1 MLEFYEGDKMNYKD
15 TLFNHLQA
23 IIGKQLTDLHLACE
37 MMMFSFDEFA
47 LHTQCL
53 TRIIHEE
60 DVLVTTLDYHN
71 WDGEDDK
78 NNDEWYFVKQYKE
91 SIVGGIVTSINVSS
105 LYDVIIVL
113 DNGIKIELINKNGY
127 HHFDDES
134 EQWRFFKSGDYSYPH
149 ITVYSKTVDIAVN

>member
-1 MLEFYEGDKMNYKD
+1 MNYKD